1 MAQPDPSLHPLI
13 LALQSGVSHSAE
25 EREQALAQLKS
36 WENQPGYYP
45 GLVEL
50 FANQQLDLGAGRDMI
65 RFQAVTAFKNGVAAH
80 WRRGAT
86 Q

>member
-1 MAQPDPSLHPLI
+1 MAPPDPSLFPLI
-13 LALQSGVSHSAE
+13 GALQSGVSHSAE
-25 EREQALAQLKS
+25 EREAALAQLKS

-45 GLVEL
+45 SLVEL
-50 FANQQLDLGAGRDMI
+50 FANQELELGPGGDMI

-86 Q
+86 K

>member
-1 MAQPDPSLHPLI
+1 MVAPDPSLHPLI
-13 LALQSGVSHSAE
+13 HALQSGVSHSAE
-25 EREQALAQLKS
+25 ERDSALGQLKA

-45 GLVEL
+45 SLVEL
-50 FANQQLDLGAGRDMI
+50 FANHELELGPGRDMI